1 MTQGTKRILGIY
13 LGLVLAQLICVSA
26 FAIEL
31 SRALHG
37 NSLSWAYVF
46 EWPVFSAYAVYMWQK
61 LLKQERLGD
70 EVRSTTPDHDDDLAL
85 DQFNEFLRQVHD
97 KTPPT
102 PPDET

>member
-1 MTQGTKRILGIY
+1 VTQGTKRILGIH

-31 SRALHG
+31 IRALHG

-46 EWPVFSAYAVYMWQK
+46 EWPIFSGYAIYMWQK

-70 EVRSTTPDHDDDLAL
+70 DASTATPDRDDDPAL
-85 DQFNEFLRQVHD
+85 ERFNEFLRQVHD
-97 KTPPT
+97 KKPPEPT
-102 PPDET
+102 KES

>member
-1 MTQGTKRILGIY
+1 MTQGTKRILGIH
-13 LGLVLAQLICVSA
+13 LGLALAQLICVSA

-46 EWPVFSAYAVYMWQK
+46 EWPIFSGYAIYMWQK

-70 EVRSTTPDHDDDLAL
+70 ATDVAAPDHGDDRAL
-85 DQFNEFLRQVHD
+85 DDFNEYLRRVHD

-102 PPDET
+102 APPET